1 MPLSFEIGNKYN
13 ILLITGP
20 NTGGKTVALKTA
32 GLLSLMTLSGIPI
45 PASENSVIGFFD
57 YIYAD
62 IGDEQSI
69 EQNLSSF
76 SAHLKNIREIFSKL
90 TKILLYF

>member
-1 MPLSFEIGNKYN
+1 
-13 ILLITGP
+13 
-20 NTGGKTVALKTA
+20 
-32 GLLSLMTLSGIPI
+32 MTLSGIPI

-76 SAHLKNIREIFSKL
+76 SAHLKILEKFFKL
-90 TKILLYF
+90 TKNSLVLFR